1 LDAKDNIVFYGNE
14 FRIKQLITILLDNAI
29 KFTGEGGKIIL
40 KLKVHAN
47 SIQLSVSDTGEGIA
61 KEHIDKIFD
70 RFYRWTNPVH
80 ETTEARDWAWP
91 LPNA

>member
-1 LDAKDNIVFYGNE
+1 VFYGNE

-40 KLKVHAN
+40 KLKCMQTVFNCLSA
-47 SIQLSVSDTGEGIA
+47 IQEKALPKNILTKFLTDFTG
-61 KEHIDKIFD
+61 
-70 RFYRWTNPVH
+70 WTNPVH